1 MGKDLKLEV
10 FASKTRIEPVSL
22 HVYQLISQNIEDNK
36 YKIIRGASW
45 KIRNY
50 NHCGV
55 FENGEY
61 IYTTELVKNDIPNA
75 DFELEYK

>member
-1 MGKDLKLEV
+1 MGKDLKLEL

-45 KIRNY
+45 KIRN
-50 NHCGV
+50 
-55 FENGEY
+55 
-61 IYTTELVKNDIPNA
+61 
-75 DFELEYK
+75 